1 MQLDLPQID
10 GGTLLVEEDGCTI
23 RHPEPGALL
32 GVIQSQQPFTLA
44 AAAASAAKQKQK
56 QQCAYFEVEVLEV
69 GCSPD
74 TQSSGVACVAIGL
87 APGGYP
93 SDCLPGWLEGS
104 VGYHGDDGRLYLE
117 QDNGGQPFGPLVV
130 KGDIVGCGIDS
141 VNQRVFFTRNGLFL
155 KEAVSGDW
163 VGRQPYYP
171 TVGVGGDS
179 GGGGEVV
186 RVNFGSRR
194 FAYDPYA
201 AMV

>member
-1 MQLDLPQID
+1 MGVERGGSHLLTTPQQHSSSTSSSSAAPPQVTDHISAASSSSSSSKAGKVKGNPSKGGWGWGKSKSKSSQHGTAMQLDLPQID

-104 VGYHGDDGRLYLE
+104 VGYHGDDG
-117 QDNGGQPFGPLVV
+117 
-130 KGDIVGCGIDS
+130 GCEHS
-141 VNQRVFFTRNGLFL
+141 TTT
-155 KEAVSGDW
+155 
-163 VGRQPYYP
+163 Y
-171 TVGVGGDS
+171 T
-179 GGGGEVV
+179 
-186 RVNFGSRR
+186 
-194 FAYDPYA
+194 
-201 AMV
+201 